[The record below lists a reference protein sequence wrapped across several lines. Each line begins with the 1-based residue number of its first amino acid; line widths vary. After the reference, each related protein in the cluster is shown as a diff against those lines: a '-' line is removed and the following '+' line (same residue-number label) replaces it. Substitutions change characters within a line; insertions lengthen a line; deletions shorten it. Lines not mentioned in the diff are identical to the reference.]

1 MSNSDV
7 PPDDSHDDP
16 HDDPG
21 TAPPA
26 DDPSQSAPAAPA
38 APGTGGPTPRPAPD
52 PAPGG
57 APEGG
62 AGPGGAPPG
71 GYAAGAGQWAYPPP
85 RRGAA
90 SGFFDSTRRSGLV
103 RTDQRWLGG
112 VAGGAARRLGVDVT
126 LVRCIWFVLSV
137 FTGLGLVLYGLA
149 WALLPEESDGRIHLQ
164 QALAGD
170 MSAGLAGSVVVFLA
184 GLASADHGSALF
196 WFPGGWHYFL
206 GPASI
211 IGGVLWPLFWTC
223 LFVGAIIWLVRSLRS
238 RPAYGPQP
246 HPGQPGRPGPAA
258 GPGPVHP
265 GRQQAAWAEGAHAA
279 RAAHTAPAGAP
290 MGPGTPPRP
299 GYGPRPGY
307 DPRPGYGPR
316 PVPPPRPPVPGPGRT
331 ASLLVIGLALI
342 GLALA
347 GLGRT
352 TGTISAFQAVFF
364 TSGGLVALLG
374 GGVVVSA
381 LRGRRGGWMTG
392 IGWPALL
399 ATLPLVFLGSLM
411 PPQAMNGST
420 PKHPVTI
427 ALTDADLDPGTTTYP
442 VASDGTIDLG
452 AYGAGSVTLDLRQV
466 TQDTSSDRTAAVHL
480 TVGAGRILV
489 KTREGQP
496 VHVDGRAGIGVLTTD
511 LASTWETDGTAA
523 DADPWNTG
531 PRHQRPSLDRSY
543 TVTGEE
549 LSSSRSWWRLS
560 DERAGVT
567 SPAAQDGRGRIDV
580 DAEIG
585 TGAIQIEESSSQTRW
600 SGSTETATWVVS
612 SWRDDNG
619 YHDELPVAGMTHP
632 AVSSDTAE
640 SCLDQ
645 VLDSDNSDDDDGDD
659 DRPWASWRDLSEL
672 SDSQRSAYEG
682 CLTTAWDRKESSR
695 GSAST
700 ATPSTTPSTTP
711 SAGPSAEPSPAP
723 TH

>member
-1 MSNSDV
+1 
-7 PPDDSHDDP
+7 
-16 HDDPG
+16 
-21 TAPPA
+21 
-26 DDPSQSAPAAPA
+26 
-38 APGTGGPTPRPAPD
+38 
-52 PAPGG
+52 
-57 APEGG
+57 
-62 AGPGGAPPG
+62 
-71 GYAAGAGQWAYPPP
+71 
-85 RRGAA
+85 
-90 SGFFDSTRRSGLV
+90 
-103 RTDQRWLGG
+103 
-112 VAGGAARRLGVDVT
+112 
-126 LVRCIWFVLSV
+126 
-137 FTGLGLVLYGLA
+137 
-149 WALLPEESDGRIHLQ
+149 
-164 QALAGD
+164 
-170 MSAGLAGSVVVFLA
+170 
-184 GLASADHGSALF
+184 
-196 WFPGGWHYFL
+196 
-206 GPASI
+206 
-211 IGGVLWPLFWTC
+211 
-223 LFVGAIIWLVRSLRS
+223 
-238 RPAYGPQP
+238 
-246 HPGQPGRPGPAA
+246 
-258 GPGPVHP
+258 
-265 GRQQAAWAEGAHAA
+265 
-279 RAAHTAPAGAP
+279 

-364 TSGGLVALLG
+364 TSGGLIALLG

-392 IGWPALL
+392 IGWPALF

-411 PPQAMNGST
+411 PPQAMNGPT

-427 ALTDADLDPGTTTYP
+427 ALTDADLDPGTTAYP

-452 AYGAGSVTLDLRQV
+452 AYAAGSVTLDLRQV
-466 TQDTSSDRTAAVHL
+466 TQEASSDGTAAVHL
-480 TVGAGRILV
+480 TVGAGRVLV

-496 VHVDGRAGIGVLTTD
+496 VHVDGRAGLGVLTTD
-511 LASTWETDGTAA
+511 LASTWDADGTAA
-523 DADPWNTG
+523 DADRWNAG
-531 PRHQRPSLDRSY
+531 PRHWRPGPDRGY

-567 SPAAQDGRGRIDV
+567 SPAARDGRGRIDV

-600 SGSTETATWVVS
+600 SGSTETSTWVVD
-612 SWRDDNG
+612 SWTDDNG

-632 AVSSDTAE
+632 AVSSDTAD

-645 VLDSDNSDDDDGDD
+645 VLDNNDDNDDDDNDGDD

-672 SDSQRSAYEG
+672 SGRQRSAYEG
-682 CLTTAWDRKESSR
+682 CLTTAWDREERAR
-695 GSAST
+695 GSAPT
-700 ATPSTTPSTTP
+700 ATPSPTT
-711 SAGPSAEPSPAP
+711 SARPTDAPSPTP

>member
-1 MSNSDV
+1 MSNSDI
-7 PPDDSHDDP
+7 PPDDP
-16 HDDPG
+16 HDDSG
-21 TAPPA
+21 TAPP
-26 DDPSQSAPAAPA
+26 DNDPSQSTPATPA
-38 APGTGGPTPRPAPD
+38 APGTGGPTPRPAQD
-52 PAPGG
+52 PTPGG
-57 APEGG
+57 TPEGG
-62 AGPGGAPPG
+62 AGPAGAPPG

-90 SGFFDSTRRSGLV
+90 SGFFDSIRRSGLV

-112 VAGGAARRLGVDVT
+112 VAGGVARRLGVDVT

-149 WALLPEESDGRIHLQ
+149 WALLPEESDGRVHLQ

-184 GLASADHGSALF
+184 GLASVDHGSALF
-196 WFPGGWHYFL
+196 WFPGGWHYFF
-206 GPASI
+206 GPAPI
-211 IGGVLWPLFWTC
+211 IGVVLWPLFWTG

-238 RPAYGPQP
+238 RPTYGPQP
-246 HPGQPGRPGPAA
+246 HPGRLGRPGPAA
-258 GPGPVHP
+258 GPGPAHP

-279 RAAHTAPAGAP
+279 RAAHTTPAGAP
-290 MGPGTPPRP
+290 PAGMGPGTPL
-299 GYGPRPGY
+299 
-307 DPRPGYGPR
+307 RPGYGPR
-316 PVPPPRPPVPGPGRT
+316 PVPSPRPHVPGPGRT
-331 ASLLVIGLALI
+331 VSLLVIGLALI

-364 TSGGLVALLG
+364 TSGGLIALLG

-392 IGWPALL
+392 IGWPALF

-411 PPQAMNGST
+411 PPQAMNGPT

-427 ALTDADLDPGTTTYP
+427 ALTDADLNPGTTAYP

-452 AYGAGSVTLDLRQV
+452 AYAAGSVTLDLRQV
-466 TQDTSSDRTAAVHL
+466 TREASSDGTAVHL
-480 TVGAGRILV
+480 TVGAGRVLV

-496 VHVDGRAGIGVLTTD
+496 VHVDGRAGLGVLTTD
-511 LASTWETDGTAA
+511 LASMWDADGTAA
-523 DADPWNTG
+523 DADRWNAG
-531 PRHQRPSLDRSY
+531 PRHWRPGPDRGY

-600 SGSTETATWVVS
+600 SGSTETSTWVVD
-612 SWRDDNG
+612 SWTDDNG

-632 AVSSDTAE
+632 AVSSDTAD

-645 VLDSDNSDDDDGDD
+645 VLDNNDDNDDDDNDGDD

-672 SDSQRSAYEG
+672 SGRQRSAYEG
-682 CLTTAWDRKESSR
+682 CLTTAWDREERAR
-695 GSAST
+695 GSAPT
-700 ATPSTTPSTTP
+700 ATPSPTT
-711 SAGPSAEPSPAP
+711 SARPTDAPSPTP

>member
-1 MSNSDV
+1 MSNSDI
-7 PPDDSHDDP
+7 PPDDP
-16 HDDPG
+16 HDDSG
-21 TAPPA
+21 TAPP
-26 DDPSQSAPAAPA
+26 DNDPSQSTPATPATPA
-38 APGTGGPTPRPAPD
+38 APGTGGPTPRPAQD
-52 PAPGG
+52 PTPGG
-57 APEGG
+57 TPEGG
-62 AGPGGAPPG
+62 AGPAGAPPG

-90 SGFFDSTRRSGLV
+90 SGFFDSIRRSGLV

-112 VAGGAARRLGVDVT
+112 VAGGVARRLGVDVT

-149 WALLPEESDGRIHLQ
+149 WALLPEESDGRVHLQ

-184 GLASADHGSALF
+184 GLASVDHGSALF
-196 WFPGGWHYFL
+196 WFPGGWHYFF
-206 GPASI
+206 GPAPI
-211 IGGVLWPLFWTC
+211 IGVVLWPLFWTG

-246 HPGQPGRPGPAA
+246 HPGRLGRPGPAA
-258 GPGPVHP
+258 GPGPAHP
-265 GRQQAAWAEGAHAA
+265 GRQQAAWAEGAHTA
-279 RAAHTAPAGAP
+279 RAAHTTPAGAP
-290 MGPGTPPRP
+290 PAGMGPGTP
-299 GYGPRPGY
+299 
-307 DPRPGYGPR
+307 PRPGYGPR

-331 ASLLVIGLALI
+331 VSLLVIGLALI

-364 TSGGLVALLG
+364 TSGGLIALLG

-392 IGWPALL
+392 IGWPALF

-411 PPQAMNGST
+411 PPQAMNGPT

-427 ALTDADLDPGTTTYP
+427 ALTDADLDPGTTAYP

-452 AYGAGSVTLDLRQV
+452 AYAAGSVTLDLRQV
-466 TQDTSSDRTAAVHL
+466 TQEASSDGTAAVHL
-480 TVGAGRILV
+480 TVGAGRVLV

-496 VHVDGRAGIGVLTTD
+496 VHVDGRAGLGVLTTD
-511 LASTWETDGTAA
+511 LASTWDADGTAA
-523 DADPWNTG
+523 DADRWNAG
-531 PRHQRPSLDRSY
+531 PRHWRPGPDRGY

-567 SPAAQDGRGRIDV
+567 SPAARDGRGRIDV

-600 SGSTETATWVVS
+600 SGSTETSTWVVD
-612 SWRDDNG
+612 SWTDDNG

-632 AVSSDTAE
+632 AVSSDTAD

-645 VLDSDNSDDDDGDD
+645 VLDNNDDNDDDDNDGDD

-672 SDSQRSAYEG
+672 SGRQRSAYEG
-682 CLTTAWDRKESSR
+682 CLTTAWDREERAR
-695 GSAST
+695 GSAPT
-700 ATPSTTPSTTP
+700 ATPSPTT
-711 SAGPSAEPSPAP
+711 SARPTDAPSPTP

>member
-1 MSNSDV
+1 MSNSDI
-7 PPDDSHDDP
+7 PPDDP
-16 HDDPG
+16 HDDSG
-21 TAPPA
+21 SAPPEN
-26 DDPSQSAPAAPA
+26 DPSQSTPAAPA
-38 APGTGGPTPRPAPD
+38 APGTGGPTPRPAQD
-52 PAPGG
+52 PTPGG
-57 APEGG
+57 TPEGG
-62 AGPGGAPPG
+62 AGPAGAPPG

-90 SGFFDSTRRSGLV
+90 SGFFDSIRRSGLV

-112 VAGGAARRLGVDVT
+112 VAGGVARRLGVDVT

-149 WALLPEESDGRIHLQ
+149 WALLPEESDGRVHLQ

-184 GLASADHGSALF
+184 GLASVDHGSALF
-196 WFPGGWHYFL
+196 WFPGGWHYFF
-206 GPASI
+206 GPAPI
-211 IGGVLWPLFWTC
+211 IGVVLWPLFWTG
-223 LFVGAIIWLVRSLRS
+223 LFVGAIIWLVRSLCS
-238 RPAYGPQP
+238 RPTYGPQP
-246 HPGQPGRPGPAA
+246 HPGRLGRPGPAA
-258 GPGPVHP
+258 GPGPAHP
-265 GRQQAAWAEGAHAA
+265 GRQQAAWAEEAHTA
-279 RAAHTAPAGAP
+279 RAAHTTPAGAP
-290 MGPGTPPRP
+290 PAGMGPGTP
-299 GYGPRPGY
+299 
-307 DPRPGYGPR
+307 PRPGYGPR

-331 ASLLVIGLALI
+331 VSLLVIGLALI

-364 TSGGLVALLG
+364 TSGGLIALLG

-392 IGWPALL
+392 IGWPTLF

-411 PPQAMNGST
+411 PPQAMNGPT

-427 ALTDADLDPGTTTYP
+427 ALTDADLNPGTTAYP

-452 AYGAGSVTLDLRQV
+452 AYAAGSVTLDLRQV
-466 TQDTSSDRTAAVHL
+466 TREASSNGTAVHL
-480 TVGAGRILV
+480 TVGAGRVLV

-496 VHVDGRAGIGVLTTD
+496 VHVDGRAGLGVLTTD
-511 LASTWETDGTAA
+511 LASTWDADGTAA
-523 DADPWNTG
+523 DADRWNAG
-531 PRHQRPSLDRSY
+531 PRHWRPGPDRGY

-600 SGSTETATWVVS
+600 SGSTETATWVVD
-612 SWRDDNG
+612 SWTDDNG

-632 AVSSDTAE
+632 AVSSDTAD

-645 VLDSDNSDDDDGDD
+645 VLDNNDDNDDDDNDGDD

-672 SDSQRSAYEG
+672 SGRQRSAYEG
-682 CLTTAWDRKESSR
+682 CLTTAWDREERAR
-695 GSAST
+695 GSAPT
-700 ATPSTTPSTTP
+700 ATPSPTT
-711 SAGPSAEPSPAP
+711 SARPTDAPSPTP

>member
-1 MSNSDV
+1 MSNSDI
-7 PPDDSHDDP
+7 PPDDP
-16 HDDPG
+16 HDDSG
-21 TAPPA
+21 TAPPEN
-26 DDPSQSAPAAPA
+26 DPSQSTPAAPA
-38 APGTGGPTPRPAPD
+38 APGTGGPTPRPAQD
-52 PAPGG
+52 PTPGG
-57 APEGG
+57 TPEGG
-62 AGPGGAPPG
+62 AGPAGAPPG

-90 SGFFDSTRRSGLV
+90 SGFFDSIRRSGLV

-112 VAGGAARRLGVDVT
+112 VAGGVARRLGVDVT

-149 WALLPEESDGRIHLQ
+149 WALLPEESDGRVHLQ

-184 GLASADHGSALF
+184 GLASVDHGSALF
-196 WFPGGWHYFL
+196 WFPGGWHYFF
-206 GPASI
+206 GPAPI
-211 IGGVLWPLFWTC
+211 IGVVLWPLFWTG

-238 RPAYGPQP
+238 RPTYGPQP
-246 HPGQPGRPGPAA
+246 HPGRLGRPGPAA
-258 GPGPVHP
+258 GPGPAHP
-265 GRQQAAWAEGAHAA
+265 GRQQAAWAEEAHTA

-290 MGPGTPPRP
+290 PAGMGPGTP
-299 GYGPRPGY
+299 
-307 DPRPGYGPR
+307 PRPGYGPR

-331 ASLLVIGLALI
+331 VSLLVIGLALI

-364 TSGGLVALLG
+364 TSGGLIALLG

-392 IGWPALL
+392 IGWPTLF

-411 PPQAMNGST
+411 PPQAMNGPT

-427 ALTDADLDPGTTTYP
+427 ALTDADLNPGTTAYP

-452 AYGAGSVTLDLRQV
+452 AYAAGSVTLDLRQV
-466 TQDTSSDRTAAVHL
+466 TREASSNGTAAVHL
-480 TVGAGRILV
+480 TVGAGRVLV

-496 VHVDGRAGIGVLTTD
+496 VHVDGRAGLGVLTTD
-511 LASTWETDGTAA
+511 LASTWDADGTAA
-523 DADPWNTG
+523 DADRWNAG
-531 PRHQRPSLDRSY
+531 PRHWRPGPDRGY

-600 SGSTETATWVVS
+600 SGSTETATWVVD
-612 SWRDDNG
+612 SWTDDNG

-632 AVSSDTAE
+632 AVSSDTAD

-645 VLDSDNSDDDDGDD
+645 VLDNNDDDDDDDNDGDD
-659 DRPWASWRDLSEL
+659 DRPWASWRDLSGL
-672 SDSQRSAYEG
+672 SGRQRSAYEG
-682 CLTTAWDRKESSR
+682 CLTTAWDREERAR
-695 GSAST
+695 GSAPT
-700 ATPSTTPSTTP
+700 ATPSPTT
-711 SAGPSAEPSPAP
+711 SARPTDAPSPTP